1 MSKTEQVASYTGLN
15 EDQTRRF
22 VGCLL
27 AVGLQIVET
36 KDYAALQSSH
46 EELVKALDAMINERY
61 SELDM
66 MCCEYPRG
74 STEAIAWEAGVRQAW
89 KLWDLS
95 KQLGRTH

>member
-1 MSKTEQVASYTGLN
+1 MSKI
-15 EDQTRRF
+15 F
-22 VGCLL
+22 VPLTPEAEAL
-27 AVGLQIVET
+27 VEYHE
-36 KDYAALQSSH
+36 KRYAALQASH
-46 EELVKALDAMINERY
+46 EELMKALDAMINERY

-95 KQLGRTH
+95 KQPGQDALSNAAKLAPPN